1 MYVGIDQSLTGF
13 GITFLLANGEHQ
25 TIVKKFDPKKYGP
38 GVTRLLAINDWL
50 YHELRKHELDE
61 NIEHVCME
69 GYANGA
75 KFGREQ
81 AGELG
86 AYVKLTL
93 FEALS
98 VNASVEDARYPT
110 IVKPLALKKFIT
122 GHGVAKKNEILL
134 GVFRRWGIEFRD
146 DNAADSYGLAR
157 IAEAIHTG
165 KTEFQYERD
174 VLENLALH
182 TERPNS

>member
-13 GITFLLANGEHQ
+13 GLTFLLANGEHH
-25 TIVKKFDPKKYGP
+25 TIVQKFDPKKYGP
-38 GVTRLLAINDWL
+38 GVTRLIAIYDWL
-50 YHELRKHELDE
+50 SHELRKHELDE
-61 NIEHVCME
+61 YIFHVCVE

-86 AYVKLTL
+86 GFVKL
-93 FEALS
+93 ALY
-98 VNASVEDARYPT
+98 DHGGIFPT
-110 IVKPLALKKFIT
+110 IVKPTALKKYVT
-122 GHGVAKKNEILL
+122 GSGAAKKNEILL
-134 GVFRRWGIEFRD
+134 GVYKRWAVDFRD

-165 KTEFQYERD
+165 KTQFKYERE
-174 VLENLALH
+174 VISALTPY
-182 TERPNS
+182 TEQPHS